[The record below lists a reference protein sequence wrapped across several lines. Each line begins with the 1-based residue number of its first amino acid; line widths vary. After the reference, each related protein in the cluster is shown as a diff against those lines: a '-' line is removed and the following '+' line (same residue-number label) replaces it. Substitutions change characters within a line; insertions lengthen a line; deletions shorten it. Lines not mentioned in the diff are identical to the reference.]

1 MYTVR
6 CNQPKYTVRCVQPK
20 YTLGCDWP
28 CTQWAGCV
36 LIDGGCVLIDDAWML
51 GSFSGGVVLGVGP
64 LMNAMA
70 SEEYFAS
77 ACDGEALPCDAQFNQ
92 MTAM

>member
-1 MYTVR
+1 MLNGGGYVLIGG
-6 CNQPKYTVRCVQPK
+6 Q
-20 YTLGCDWP
+20 
-28 CTQWAGCV
+28 CV
-36 LIDGGCVLIDDAWML
+36 LIDGGYVLIGDGCVLIGGTRLL